1 MKLQTL
7 YLKFSWSL
15 KKEPVF
21 WIKLQKLNLKLF
33 RKNYSSY
40 NRIYM
45 FLEYLISEGIFDIFS
60 IVFQESTFK
69 NSKSTEQKI
78 IFQSMGFSGIIYS
91 IKVFTRGFIVKNSFE
106 ISKDMFT
113 SKSKYNFLKF
123 NMFLVKKSKFMI
135 HKKI

>member
-1 MKLQTL
+1 
-7 YLKFSWSL
+7 
-15 KKEPVF
+15 
-21 WIKLQKLNLKLF
+21 
-33 RKNYSSY
+33 
-40 NRIYM
+40 M

-78 IFQSMGFSGIIYS
+78 IFESMGFSGIIYS